1 MKNYTTLAAIS
12 SAEVSTLQNAGQDLL
27 SYGIS
32 VNWDKEKTNWKVD
45 SSNGFDKLVKAV
57 GRNTLS
63 LNLVKSLQD
72 EGETFD
78 SLSGNLFISFVP
90 VISNGKLYRWN
101 GYLTNIKPDV
111 YFRPDGETVYTKGS
125 GVGDYKGGS
134 TEAMAAA
141 LEDQSTQKEY
151 AGKQAKQQNVALSSL
166 VGTMS
171 AIAATLAKK

>member
-1 MKNYTTLAAIS
+1 MKNYTSLAAIS
-12 SAEVSTLQNAGQDLL
+12 SAEVSTLQNAGKNLL

-32 VNWDKEKTNWKVD
+32 VNWDKEKVNWKVD
-45 SSNGFDKLVKAV
+45 SSNGFDKLVKAI

-90 VISNGKLYRWN
+90 VMSNGKLYRWN
-101 GYLTNIKPDV
+101 GYLTNVKPDV
-111 YFRPDGETVYTKGS
+111 YFRPDATTAYTRGS
-125 GVGDYKGGS
+125 GAGDYKGGA

-141 LEDQSTQKEY
+141 LEDSSTQKEY
-151 AGKQAKQQNVALSSL
+151 MGKQAKQMNTTMSTLA
-166 VGTMS
+166 GTMAS
-171 AIAATLAKK
+171 IAAALGK